1 MGTNKQV
8 DLYALYEMSINLYPK
23 QFVWV
28 FSYEYII
35 FMQRWL
41 EILHP
46 QWHQDGLNNGVPPTY
61 HNPLSHSNLCR
72 TSSQGAECSYFSD
85 AGPWT

>member
-1 MGTNKQV
+1 
-8 DLYALYEMSINLYPK
+8 MSITMYPK

-28 FSYEYII
+28 FSYEYIYYI
-35 FMQRWL
+35 HAKMVRNSSS
-41 EILHP
+41 P
-46 QWHQDGLNNGVPPTY
+46 NGTKMGGLNNGVPPTY
-61 HNPLSHSNLCR
+61 HTPLSHSSLYG